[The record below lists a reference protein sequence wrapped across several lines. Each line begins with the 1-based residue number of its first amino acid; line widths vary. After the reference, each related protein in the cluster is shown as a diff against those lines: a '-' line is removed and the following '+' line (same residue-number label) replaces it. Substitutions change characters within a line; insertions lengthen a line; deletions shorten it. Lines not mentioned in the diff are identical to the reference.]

1 MSRSTWEERGGEGRG
16 GEGRGGEGRGGE
28 GKMEEEN
35 NSKKVYMYV
44 HVHNFCPSCD
54 ILFYL
59 RTYIYL
65 LYFTYIYIPFILFT
79 PLIPLHTYVPVT
91 MSMLIA
97 LMCVLYC
104 IPSCRTVC
112 VVFIF
117 VREP

>member
-1 MSRSTWEERGGEGRG
+1 MT
-16 GEGRGGEGRGGE
+16 
-28 GKMEEEN
+28 
-35 NSKKVYMYV
+35 
-44 HVHNFCPSCD
+44 D
-54 ILFYL
+54 AAL
-59 RTYIYL
+59 
-65 LYFTYIYIPFILFT
+65 IPFILFI

-104 IPSCRTVC
+104 ILSCRTVC